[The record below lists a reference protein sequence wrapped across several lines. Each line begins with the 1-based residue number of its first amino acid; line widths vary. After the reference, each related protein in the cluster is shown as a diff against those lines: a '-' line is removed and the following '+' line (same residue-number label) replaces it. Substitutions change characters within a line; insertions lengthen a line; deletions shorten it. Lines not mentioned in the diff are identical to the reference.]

1 MSVSDTSWTD
11 VVTAIGT
18 LALALAGVYAAF
30 TWRRPMTE
38 ATKHETA
45 AYVLEQAR
53 LFRYLFYDARS
64 PLYTTDQ
71 FPPEYYT
78 VSGAQGRT
86 LTQEA
91 DGWAHLFANRWNL
104 VSPQLHELVR
114 SRARAGALL
123 SDEVADAITD
133 LARKGRELHGFM
145 QHRVE
150 QIRNGDQVVAQWP
163 NQDWVRKVRESVEAD
178 PDPAHRDD
186 AYSREFEEKF
196 TKLERTVRPFL

>member
-1 MSVSDTSWTD
+1 MSASWTE
-11 VVTAIGT
+11 VATAIGT
-18 LALALAGVYAAF
+18 LTLAVAAVYAAI
-30 TWRRPMTE
+30 TWRRPMIE

-64 PLYTTDQ
+64 SQYTTGE

-78 VSGAQGRT
+78 VSGQRT
-86 LTQEA
+86 PTQEA
-91 DGWAHLFANRWNL
+91 DGWAYLFANRWKL
-104 VSPQLHELVR
+104 MSPQLLELIR

-145 QHRVE
+145 LHRVE
-150 QIRNGDQVVAQWP
+150 QIRSGDQAVAQSD
-163 NQDWVRKVRESVEAD
+163 QAWVRKVKESVEAD

-196 TKLERTVRPFL
+196 NKLERIVRPFL